1 LLFSSFKCIENSI
14 DGHACPL
21 GEWTCGPV
29 KEPVSKKTTGK
40 KGSLNG
46 TLLKEFVPH
55 AQDGLDLMDN
65 ADSKKGQPT
74 CVI

>member
-1 LLFSSFKCIENSI
+1 
-14 DGHACPL
+14 
-21 GEWTCGPV
+21 
-29 KEPVSKKTTGK
+29 
-40 KGSLNG
+40 
-46 TLLKEFVPH
+46 VPH